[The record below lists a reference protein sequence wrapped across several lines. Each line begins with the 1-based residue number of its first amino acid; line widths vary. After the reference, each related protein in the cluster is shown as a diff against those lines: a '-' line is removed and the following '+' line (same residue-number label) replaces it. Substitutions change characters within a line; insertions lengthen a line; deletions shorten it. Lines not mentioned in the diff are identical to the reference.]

1 MGGLSVCVVACV
13 GCCAFCL
20 ISVGR
25 FINISNKSTKNI
37 YTNTVIYNS

>member
-1 MGGLSVCVVACV
+1 MNDNNDNSD
-13 GCCAFCL
+13 FFFFT
-20 ISVGR
+20 VGR